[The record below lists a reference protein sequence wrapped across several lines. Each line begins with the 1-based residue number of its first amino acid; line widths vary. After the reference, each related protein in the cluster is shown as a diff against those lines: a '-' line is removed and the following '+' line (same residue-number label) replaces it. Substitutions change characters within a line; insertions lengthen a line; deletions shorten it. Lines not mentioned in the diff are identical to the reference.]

1 MPSLRERRI
10 ARLEARPPPLSS
22 FTPPLIIIVHDG
34 ETQEAAILRQC
45 GPGGLPPV
53 PRGHPGHF
61 IVNGRRAV
69 PRDE

>member
-1 MPSLRERRI
+1 MSDRRI
-10 ARLEARPPPLSS
+10 ARSEARPPPPFS
-22 FTPPLIIIVHDG
+22 FTPPLIVVVHEG
-34 ETQEAAILRQC
+34 ETPDAAILRQC

-61 IVNGRRAV
+61 IVNGRRTAD